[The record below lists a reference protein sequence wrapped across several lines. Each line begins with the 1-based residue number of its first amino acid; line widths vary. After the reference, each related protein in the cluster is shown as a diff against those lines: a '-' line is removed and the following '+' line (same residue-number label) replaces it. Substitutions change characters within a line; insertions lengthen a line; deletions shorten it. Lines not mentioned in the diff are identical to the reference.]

1 MTDNIR
7 ERFADID
14 RVSDALLLIASC
26 DPANAGTVRITS
38 GPMRAVLTFDGAHIT
53 SAELSNSGVRGVA
66 ALEKIL
72 RLEQAVFDFTPSDV
86 PESELSEKLWL
97 DPNELLVV
105 ALPLVEPIEDI
116 NVTIEVPAF
125 LRQVSEED
133 TDDPNATVEVTL
145 YRKPQQPPPAEAPK
159 PPEKK
164 PQKDP
169 DALDMSEDALTAE
182 QRALLETVA
191 LLKDK
196 ESFEQSAP
204 EFDAAESEL
213 FLTEQKLG
221 LLESVQVDG
230 GPFSQAELKEVLEDR
245 SGLTEEQKALLE
257 ISGKLADAESF
268 HTSHVPIDL
277 EDPTTVISDAER
289 WIIEQNKNLLTPEQA
304 KQEFMRDDLELAK
317 SRAQS
322 IEFKPFEEHAPL
334 SGGLP
339 STADLDE
346 IPTPDVTY
354 EDYKTLDPIGVDPG
368 KQRAKR
374 EAPKGLIGRASYVWG
389 RLPAYSRTV
398 RKQLMRPERIIGPII
413 FCGLTLGLFLL
424 PAQLKKMFNESEA
437 EALGIQHVRTT
448 MADELDEE
456 VPDAM
461 NDVDVAGPIANEQGS
476 TSGPAGGGGNY
487 GGGDTAGGGGAGM
500 AASDGALVQART
512 LAAQGWTKR
521 AMALY
526 RTYLALN
533 PKAFKVRI
541 ELIRFLMNAKEKG
554 SRMQARIEC
563 LEALKL
569 HPPYELT
576 QELAVLYQQVLTD

>member
-14 RVSDALLLIASC
+14 RVSDALILIASGA
-26 DPANAGTVRITS
+26 ANAGTVRITS
-38 GPMRAVLTFDGAHIT
+38 GPMRATLTFDGAHIT
-53 SAELSNSGVRGVA
+53 SAELTNSGVRGVA

-72 RLEQAVFDFTPSDV
+72 CLQQAIFDFTPSDP
-86 PESELSEKLWL
+86 PESECSDRLWV
-97 DPNELLVV
+97 DPNELL
-105 ALPLVEPIEDI
+105 AGGLQRGEPIEDI
-116 NVTIEVPAF
+116 NVTAEVPAF
-125 LRQVSEED
+125 LRQVSEEE

-145 YRKPQQPPPAEAPK
+145 FRKPQQPAKPEAPR
-159 PPEKK
+159 PPGKK
-164 PQKDP
+164 PERDP
-169 DALDMSEDALTAE
+169 DALDMSEDALTDE

-191 LLKDK
+191 LLKDR

-204 EFDAAESEL
+204 ELDTTESDL
-213 FLTEQKLG
+213 LLSEQKLV

-230 GPFSQAELKEVLEDR
+230 GPFSQAELKEVLDDT
-245 SGLTEEQKALLE
+245 SGLTPEQRELLE
-257 ISGKLADAESF
+257 VSSKLADAEEF
-268 HTSHVPIDL
+268 HTSHIPVDL

-334 SGGLP
+334 SEELP
-339 STADLDE
+339 SAAELDE
-346 IPTPDVTY
+346 IATPDVTY

-368 KQRAKR
+368 KQRVKR
-374 EAPKGLIGRASYVWG
+374 EESRGLIGRASYVWG
-389 RLPAYSRTV
+389 NLPAYSRTV

-424 PAQLKKMFNESEA
+424 PAQLKKMLTESEA
-437 EALGIQHVRTT
+437 EALGIRHVQTT
-448 MADELDEE
+448 VADELDEE

-461 NDVDVAGPIANEQGS
+461 NDVEVAGPIANEQGS
-476 TSGPAGGGGNY
+476 SSGAAGGGRGY
-487 GGGDTAGGGGAGM
+487 GGDTAGSGGANM
-500 AASDGALVQART
+500 AASDGALIQART
-512 LAAQGWTKR
+512 LASQGWTKR
-521 AMALY
+521 AAALY
-526 RTYLALN
+526 RTYLVLN

-541 ELIRFLMNAKEKG
+541 ELIRFLINSKEKG

-576 QELAVLYQQVLTD
+576 QEIAALYQQVLTD